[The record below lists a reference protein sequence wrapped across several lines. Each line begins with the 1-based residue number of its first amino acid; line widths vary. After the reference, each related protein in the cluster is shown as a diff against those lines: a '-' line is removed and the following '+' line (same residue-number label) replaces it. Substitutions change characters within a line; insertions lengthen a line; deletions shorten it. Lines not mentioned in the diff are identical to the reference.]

1 MSVRVLSGEATEGTG
16 GDLFLSVCE
25 EHGGVD
31 DGEVFALVGEGD
43 GEGVFEF
50 FLLGISDVLG
60 DRAGHKEDLV
70 VNGKSLLV
78 HALEEFHLVHES
90 SEGVSPSFS
99 DSLQEL
105 NLHLVDLKFGV
116 MLSSFNL
123 GRGGINESS
132 NNGALDGVVLDD
144 SFLDHISLE
153 DSAAFINLEGS
164 SVNVKTT
171 GGTLV
176 GAVNSSEV
184 GNLSSTGLL
193 PESLRV
199 TLFTNFGLS
208 TAENFFK
215 F

>member
-1 MSVRVLSGEATEGTG
+1 
-16 GDLFLSVCE
+16 
-25 EHGGVD
+25 
-31 DGEVFALVGEGD
+31 
-43 GEGVFEF
+43 
-50 FLLGISDVLG
+50 VLG
-60 DRAGHKEDLV
+60 DRAGHKEDLA

-105 NLHLVDLKFGV
+105 NLHLVDLEFGV
-116 MLSSFNL
+116 MFSSFLL

-144 SFLDHISLE
+144 SFSDHISLE
-153 DSAAFINLEGS
+153 DSAAFINFEGS

-171 GGTLV
+171 FGLLV
-176 GAVNSSEV
+176 RAVNSSEV
-184 GNLSSTGLL
+184 GNLSITGLL

-199 TLFTNFGLS
+199 TLFTNFALS

-215 F
+215 FTLAVFVGQSGL